1 MIYCAIESMN
11 ANSFEYDIIFC
22 NLPKLRS
29 TCYYYYLDSRIY
41 DSSELLTSKVFVSV
55 KIVGVPAN
63 QSLQKFSNA
72 ARTSLI
78 RVVTIVKIFMMKY
91 IKPY

>member
-1 MIYCAIESMN
+1 MIYCAVESMN
-11 ANSFEYDIIFC
+11 VNSFEYDIMFC

-29 TCYYYYLDSRIY
+29 TCYYYLDSRIY

-63 QSLQKFSNA
+63 QSLQKFSDA
-72 ARTSLI
+72 TRTSLI